1 MDCLLPSPKMDTDGD
16 GVSNLMEFYTGTR
29 PDDSSSVARPS
40 VNIVEDGEGNK
51 FFMLKMSPS
60 PSAQGVNVYVELS
73 DDLINWQSAKNI
85 VEWQKQGP
93 VMSAILLKSINS
105 SRSTYLRVVTELD

>member
-1 MDCLLPSPKMDTDGD
+1 MDTDGRWLL
-16 GVSNLMEFYTGTR
+16 SNLMEFYTGTR

-60 PSAQGVNVYVELS
+60 FG
-73 DDLINWQSAKNI
+73 
-85 VEWQKQGP
+85 
-93 VMSAILLKSINS
+93 
-105 SRSTYLRVVTELD
+105 SRGQCLCRAFR